1 MAALVMLGCE
11 KTTELYKSV
20 NVTLTNACVESNAAG
35 DLAYDFCAEQMVGF
49 KTNAGDRSAA
59 KAVLDGPGQ
68 MSLTAKVS
76 AEATKAWF
84 YTRGAVGAV
93 QTFSVPASVEY
104 KSQAES
110 LASMVYCSTA
120 ADVTTAESIE
130 VKLNAVTSA
139 VVVNILDSKG
149 DLAGRKINSVVLE
162 CADAAIAGEVS
173 LNFEKAGISAISK
186 ESKKLT
192 ITSSSLLVGTEA
204 DPAEVSAVVIPASFK
219 GTITVNGYNFTSVT
233 TIDTPIA
240 FQAGYIRTINV
251 DLAKANVQLSGVKMR
266 VGVIGDS
273 ISSYQD
279 MIPTGYSYYYPK
291 SDCDVN
297 TWQKTYWGLLITKYW
312 DAELDKNVSW
322 SGGCVA
328 PNVAGKAAG
337 SDFVARA
344 KVFVNPDVVLIHGGT
359 NDCIASNGVNLGQF
373 DYESTYGGLN
383 KNNNFRESYI
393 AVIKYIKANWPA
405 AKIIIILGDH
415 VTGEFAT
422 SVVEIANHFELPLVD
437 FREDGKQMTKY
448 SGSHPDANGMEFMAE
463 KIYNETL
470 GKI

>member
-49 KTNAGDRSAA
+49 KSDAGDRSAA
-59 KAVLDGPGQ
+59 KAILDGPGQ
-68 MSLTAKVS
+68 MTLTAKVA

-93 QTFSVPASVEY
+93 QTFNVPSTVEY
-104 KSQAES
+104 KSQAEA

-120 ADVTTAESIE
+120 ADVTTAES
-130 VKLNAVTSA
+130 VDVQLNAVTSA
-139 VVVNILDSKG
+139 VIVNILDSKG
-149 DLAGRKINSVVLE
+149 TLSGRKIDSVVLE
-162 CADAAIAGEVS
+162 SADAVLAGDVS
-173 LNFEKAGISAISK
+173 LNFEKAGISAISND
-186 ESKKLT
+186 SKTLT
-192 ITSSSLLVGTEA
+192 ITSSSLLVGTDAE
-204 DPAEVSAVVIPASFK
+204 PAQVAAVVIPASFK
-219 GTITVNGYNFTSVT
+219 GKITVSGYNFKSVT
-233 TIDTPIA
+233 TIENPIN
-240 FQAGYIRTINV
+240 FQAGYMRTINV
-251 DLAKANVQLSGVKMR
+251 DLATAKVELSGVKMR

-273 ISSYQD
+273 ISSYQN

-312 DAELDKNVSW
+312 NAELDKNVSW

-328 PNVAGKAAG
+328 PNVAGKASG
-337 SDFVARA
+337 SDFVSRA
-344 KVFVNPDVVLIHGGT
+344 KVFENPDVVLIHGGT
-359 NDCIASNGVNLGQF
+359 NDCIASNGVNLGEF
-373 DYESTYGGLN
+373 DYESSYGALN
-383 KNNNFRESYI
+383 KNNNFRQSYI
-393 AVIKYIKANWPA
+393 AVIKYIQANWPA

-415 VTGEFAT
+415 VTGDFAT

-437 FREDGKQMTKY
+437 FREDGKLMTKY